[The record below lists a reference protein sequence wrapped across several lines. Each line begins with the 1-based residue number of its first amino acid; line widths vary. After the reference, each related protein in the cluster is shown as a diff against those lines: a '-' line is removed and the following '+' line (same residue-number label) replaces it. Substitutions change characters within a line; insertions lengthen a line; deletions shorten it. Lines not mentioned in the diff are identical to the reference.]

1 MEWLLEFFDEAF
13 NEHGLIYVDVF
24 TFCGYNSHGIE
35 EGRAYI
41 TLENGAEEILQCAN
55 ELGLSFEYYLHCFRI
70 KNFQ

>member
-13 NEHGLIYVDVF
+13 NEHGLICVDVY
-24 TFCGYNSHGIE
+24 TFCGYNSHVIE

-41 TLENGAEEILQCAN
+41 TLENGAEEILQLAN